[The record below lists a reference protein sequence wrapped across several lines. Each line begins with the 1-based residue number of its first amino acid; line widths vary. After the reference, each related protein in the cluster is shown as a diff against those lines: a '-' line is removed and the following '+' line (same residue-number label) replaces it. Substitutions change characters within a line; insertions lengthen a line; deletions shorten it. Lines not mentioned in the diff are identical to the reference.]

1 MATRC
6 KYGKLKSPSG
16 RRRCKK
22 RPASSSRRTKR
33 SSYRKGGCKHGYLKN
48 PTGRRRCKKRSGGSS
63 ASRTRRKPTGMARRG
78 SKCTRFKRVR
88 VRGGGMQRRC
98 ASYRR

>member
-22 RPASSSRRTKR
+22 RPSGASRTRRKST
-33 SSYRKGGCKHGYLKN
+33 SGGRCKFGKLKN
-48 PTGRRRCKKRSGGSS
+48 PTGRRRCKKRPSGAS
-63 ASRTRRKPTGMARRG
+63 AGRSRRKPAGMARKG
-78 SKCTRFKRVR
+78 SKCSRFKRVR
-88 VRGGGMQRRC
+88 VSGGGMQRRC